1 MVRAMKNVTPSPDKP
16 DFDTLFNQRLE
27 ALFRWRRDV
36 RRFKTDPI
44 PDDLQKQLLKRAIL
58 APSVGNS
65 QPWRFVVVDDK
76 TRRKKIRDDFESCN
90 KDALKDYSGEKANLY
105 ARLKL
110 SGLDQA
116 PVQLAV
122 YSDHGSGRG
131 KGLGQKTMP
140 EMLDYSVVAAI
151 NTLWLAARA
160 EGVGM
165 GWVSILHPETVNAI
179 LDVPENWR
187 LVAYLCL
194 GYPVEEHDDPE
205 LVRYGWEDRA
215 PFSDFILER

>member
-1 MVRAMKNVTPSPDKP
+1 M
-16 DFDTLFNQRLE
+16 
-27 ALFRWRRDV
+27 
-36 RRFKTDPI
+36 RRFKSDPI
-44 PDDLQKQLLKRAIL
+44 SCDLLQQLLERAIL

-65 QPWRFVVVDDK
+65 QPWRFVIVDNE
-76 TRRKKIRDDFESCN
+76 TRRKQIRDDFESCN
-90 KDALKDYSGEKANLY
+90 QDALNDYSGEKARLY

-160 EGVGM
+160 EGIGV

-194 GYPVEEHDDPE
+194 GYPVEQHDDPE

-215 PFSDFILER
+215 PLSDFILRR